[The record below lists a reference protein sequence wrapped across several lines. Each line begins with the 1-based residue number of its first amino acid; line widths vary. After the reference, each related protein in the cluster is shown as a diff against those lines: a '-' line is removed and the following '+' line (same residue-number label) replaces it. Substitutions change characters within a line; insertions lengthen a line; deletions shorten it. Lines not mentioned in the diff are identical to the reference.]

1 MNDNFQSGKTQAI
14 DLDEL
19 HVASQNRPAEREMRG
34 EFELDKWGD
43 DPWASTE
50 ESRRRRRWAE
60 DDRWSGD
67 DEEKKSRPED
77 AWDVDE
83 ESLKAGWHAPKR
95 GDQLETDDGWDDWD
109 NFGGAP
115 KELDIEQ
122 ESKDFGGYRRVQ
134 AAAQYAQADES
145 NYADGHAQR
154 DDLYR
159 QKEAFGTSGVRERR
173 GDPYANIGSNPSAP
187 LPEMKPVGTDWDDA
201 MAQSQAMPEAA
212 PELKPTGTDWDDA
225 LPGTGVPPTQEEED
239 MRASA
244 KISAQNA
251 AGDDIPGVSRAS
263 IIIFQADTEPVVYEL
278 KKLVTTI
285 GRGLDNM
292 VILNDPYASRH
303 HLSVQYSNGWFELY
317 ALSQDN
323 LATVNGYPISHIVL
337 MNNDQ
342 IEVGATRIRFILGPI
357 SSQQMQMSAP
367 INGKPM
373 HVDPPP
379 RAARSPKTTRKNL
392 ILLVSSVSVIVVLL
406 IVGLVI
412 MAVKA
417 KPDTAPKIAENAKGL
432 EAAESAAPDADAAE
446 EGDAGSAEQAP
457 VYSLKPIEESVLDG
471 MIEGF
476 SGTVGAYKKSKS
488 ELYFEHEIA
497 IKIDTTP
504 AGARIY
510 NGDGSLRGITPY
522 EITERA
528 AKKHSEKWTIRA
540 DGYKDKMLDVAF
552 DEPIHETIALE
563 SATPAPKAKPK
574 PKAKAK
580 PASKPKAKQ
589 NSGGNKPGRRL
600 LI

>member
-19 HVASQNRPAEREMRG
+19 HVASQNRPSEMRVRG

-50 ESRRRRRWAE
+50 ESRRRRKWAE

-67 DEEKKSRPED
+67 GEEKKERPED
-77 AWDVDE
+77 AWEVNE
-83 ESLKAGWHAPKR
+83 EALKAGWHAPKR
-95 GDQLETDDGWDDWD
+95 GDQLETEDDWGDWD

-115 KELDIEQ
+115 KQLDIEQ

-134 AAAQYAQADES
+134 AAMQYAQVDES

-154 DDLYR
+154 DDLYQ

-173 GDPYANIGSNPSAP
+173 GDPYANATFGSEPPAP
-187 LPEMKPVGTDWDDA
+187 MPELKAVGTDWDDA
-201 MAQSQAMPEAA
+201 MAQSNAA
-212 PELKPTGTDWDDA
+212 R
-225 LPGTGVPPTQEEED
+225 TQEEED

-244 KISAQNA
+244 KISVQNA
-251 AGDDIPGVSRAS
+251 SGDDIPGVSRAS
-263 IIIFQADTEPVVYEL
+263 IIIFQAETEPVIYEI
-278 KKLVTTI
+278 KKLQTTI

-303 HLSVQYSNGWFELY
+303 HLKLQYVNGWFELY

-323 LATVNGYPISHIVL
+323 IAMVNGYPISHIVL

-357 SSQQMQMSAP
+357 SEQQMQMSAP

-379 RAARSPKTTRKNL
+379 QEVRSPKTTRKNL
-392 ILLVSSVSVIVVLL
+392 ILLISAVGVIVVLL
-406 IVGLVI
+406 IIGLIVI
-412 MAVKA
+412 GLSA
-417 KPDTAPKIAENAKGL
+417 KPDAQPRIADNSKGL
-432 EAAESAAPDADAAE
+432 TAVEGSDGSEEGGKIESGAGKAEDAAPSYKLKSSDE
-446 EGDAGSAEQAP
+446 EMLGA
-457 VYSLKPIEESVLDG
+457 
-471 MIEGF
+471 MIEVVEG
-476 SGTVGAYKKSKS
+476 SVGSYTKGKS
-488 ELYFEHEIA
+488 ELYFKKEVS

-504 AGARIY
+504 TGARIY
-510 NGDGSLRGITPY
+510 NGDGTLRGMTPY
-522 EITERA
+522 EITERSTDA
-528 AKKHSEKWTIRA
+528 HADKWTIRA
-540 DGYKDKMLDVAF
+540 DGYKDQELEVGF
-552 DEPIHETIALE
+552 DEAVHEKLELE
-563 SATPAPKAKPK
+563 SIKPPPKPK
-574 PKAKAK
+574 PKPRPK
-580 PASKPKAKQ
+580 SKPKPKPKDSEA
-589 NSGGNKPGRRL
+589 GTRPGRRI